1 MNKKIINLL
10 WTTTLACLTAVT
22 LQAQRPELYV
32 QSGHSKPISEVA
44 FSPDGKILAS
54 SSYTQIKFWDVASG
68 KELRTLQTGSVN
80 SGSLAFNPN
89 GKTLAVGG
97 NDHVIHFYDVE
108 SGHKKLETLT
118 GHSLVVTSIVYSSDG
133 QLLASSSLD
142 NTVRLWHVA
151 SGKQLKSFATNS
163 LSINSVALSPDNKLI
178 ASAGSNQ
185 SGVGVFKIW
194 DVSSGR
200 EPYSLDGFT
209 VGYGQYG
216 RVSFSNRGRT
226 LVGGGGN
233 RIRMWDVTSGRE
245 SKTLLIYHPVY
256 WFAFSPDEQTLAAG
270 SSNSLTMWN
279 TASWEERGPFK
290 GHGCSGCAMFGSGA
304 FSSDGKLIANT
315 DGGAILLRD
324 ATSGNE
330 LRRLYGHAWDIRA
343 LRFSRDGRMI
353 VSASGYGPVRLWDLN
368 DVKTLKG
375 SSQSNHSELVEFSND
390 SKIVAAKIDNDL
402 IGFWD
407 AGSGTRRTLQNQLAG
422 ENASLMS
429 FEISPDRRLV
439 VGGFSNGAI
448 KLWELQSGKLLNLFN
463 ADGGLNAV
471 TFHPNGQTLA
481 AATQKNIQLLD
492 VSSGRPL
499 HVMRGHSADVYSLS
513 FTPDGNTLISGSHDN
528 TIKLWNVTSGQE
540 LSTLKG
546 HGGRVIT
553 LAVSSDGKR
562 LASIDWSYSLKLWDL
577 DSRLEVRPLEGLT
590 NNVDAVAFGPGGRIL
605 ATGGTDATIKL
616 WDLSSGRHLA
626 SLIGIDDKDWVVATP
641 DGLFDGT
648 PDGWRLINWRFS
660 RALYDLAPVEIF
672 FNEFYYPGL
681 LSEILSGNYPA
692 APSSLSQKD
701 RRQPLVALSL
711 AHANSGSTS
720 DRNVTVNIDISQAAA
735 GAKDVR
741 LFRNGLLI
749 KSWRGDVVKGSSRAA
764 LQATFPI
771 VAGENRLTAYAFN
784 NDNIKSADA
793 TLTVNGAEHLQR
805 KGVAYVLAIG
815 VNAYANPQY
824 NLKYAVDD
832 AEDFAAEF
840 SRHQTRLGHYE
851 RVELISLTDRA
862 ATKVGILNSLAAL
875 SAKLQPEDALVI
887 FFAGHGT
894 AQRNRFYLVPH
905 DLGYR
910 GRRTS
915 ITAAGLQNLLA
926 HSISDREIERAI
938 EAMDASLIL
947 MVIDACNS
955 GQALEAEEKRR
966 GPMNSKGLAQLAY
979 EKGIYILTAAQSY
992 QAAKET
998 ARLGHGFLTFAL
1010 VEEGLKTSSADREP
1024 RDGVVLLRE
1033 WLDYAAQRVPQMQ
1046 QEELEE
1052 KQRQAEREA
1061 QLKRAGLLAPTSQL
1075 DHRPGA
1081 ATQSKEGRQLTH
1093 GTPDTDNERRLQ
1105 RPRVFYRRETEQQ
1118 PLVVARP

>member
-1 MNKKIINLL
+1 MEDNYRPARIVQLL
-10 WTTTLACLTAVT
+10 LTTTLVCLSAVT
-22 LQAQRPELYV
+22 LNAQKPELYV
-32 QSGHSKPISEVA
+32 QSGHSKPISQVA

-54 SSYTQIKFWDVASG
+54 SSYTQIKLWDVASG
-68 KELRTLQTGSVN
+68 KELRTLETGSVS

-89 GKTLAVGG
+89 GKILAVGG
-97 NDHVIHFYDVE
+97 SDHVIHFWDIE
-108 SGHKKLETLT
+108 SGQKKLQTLT
-118 GHSLVVTSIVYSSDG
+118 GHSEVVTSLAYSSDG
-133 QLLASSSLD
+133 QLVASSSLD
-142 NTVRLWHVA
+142 KTVRLWHV
-151 SGKQLKSFATNS
+151 SGKQLKSFPTSS
-163 LSINSVALSPDNKLI
+163 LFTSSVAISPDNKLI
-178 ASAGSNQ
+178 ASAGTNQ
-185 SGVGVFKIW
+185 SGGGVFKIW
-194 DVSSGR
+194 DISSGL
-200 EPYSLDGFT
+200 EPYRIEGFP

-216 RVSFSNRGRT
+216 QVSFSSGGQT

-233 RIRMWDVTSGRE
+233 RIRMWDASSGRE
-245 SKTLLIYHPVY
+245 LKTLLIYHPVY

-290 GHGCSGCAMFGSGA
+290 GHACGGCAMFGSGV
-304 FSSDGKLIANT
+304 FSPDGKLIAAA
-315 DGGAILLRD
+315 DGGTILLRD
-324 ATSGNE
+324 AKSGNE
-330 LRRLYGHAWDIRA
+330 LTRLQGHAADIRA
-343 LRFSRDGRMI
+343 LSFSRDGRMI
-353 VSASGYGPVRLWDLN
+353 VSASGYGPIRLWNLN

-375 SSQSNHSELVEFSND
+375 SSQSNHSDLVEFSND
-390 SKIVAAKIDNDL
+390 SKVVAAEIDNDL

-407 AGSGTRRTLQNQLAG
+407 ADSATRKTLQNRLAG

-429 FEISPDRRLV
+429 FEISPDRKLV
-439 VGGFSNGAI
+439 LGGFSNGSI
-448 KLWELQSGKLLNLFN
+448 KLWELHSGKLLNVFN
-463 ADGGLNAV
+463 PAQWLNAV
-471 TFHPNGQTLA
+471 AFHPSGQILA

-499 HVMRGHSADVYSLS
+499 NTLIGHSKDIYSLS
-513 FTPDGNTLISGSHDN
+513 FTPDGGTLITGSDDN

-540 LSTLKG
+540 LATLKG
-546 HGGRVIT
+546 HGGRVIK
-553 LAVSSDGKR
+553 LSVSGDGKR
-562 LASIDWSYSLKLWDL
+562 LASVDWSYSLKLWDL
-577 DSRLEVRPLEGLT
+577 DSRLEMKPLAGLT
-590 NNVDAVAFGPGGRIL
+590 NNVDAVAFGPGGHIL

-616 WDLSSGRHLA
+616 WDLSSGRHVA
-626 SLIGIDDKDWVVATP
+626 SLIGIDDKDWVVVTP

-660 RALYDLAPVEIF
+660 RALYDLAPVEVF

-681 LSEILSGNYPA
+681 LSEILNGNYPA

-711 AHANSGSTS
+711 ADANAGSTN
-720 DRNVTVNIDISQAAA
+720 DRNVTVNIDISRAAT

-749 KSWRGDVVKGSSRAA
+749 KSWRGDVVKGSGRAV
-764 LQATFPI
+764 LHATFPI

-784 NDNIKSADA
+784 NDNIKSADG
-793 TLTVNGAEHLQR
+793 TLTVNGAEHLRR
-805 KGVAYVLAIG
+805 KGVGYVLAIG

-824 NLKYAVDD
+824 NLKYAVAD

-840 SRHQTRLGHYE
+840 SRHQTRLDHYE
-851 RVELISLTDRA
+851 RVELISLTDSA
-862 ATKVGILNSLAAL
+862 ATKAGILNSLAAL

-915 ITAAGLQNLLA
+915 LTSAGLQNLLA

-947 MVIDACNS
+947 LVIDACNS
-955 GQALEAEEKRR
+955 GQALEADEKRR

-979 EKGIYILTAAQSY
+979 EKGMYILTAAQSY

-998 ARLGHGFLTFAL
+998 ARLGHGFLTYAL

-1024 RDGVVLLRE
+1024 RDGTVLLRE

-1052 KQRQAEREA
+1052 KRRQAEREA
-1061 QLKRAGLLAPTSQL
+1061 QLKQAGIVASTDKQ
-1075 DHRPGA
+1075 A
-1081 ATQSKEGRQLTH
+1081 ASAQSPDGRQLTH
-1093 GTPDTDNERRLQ
+1093 LASELDNRLQ
-1105 RPRVFYRRETEQQ
+1105 RPRVFYRRETEQR